1 MKLILD
7 FDGTLHHSD
16 LLWEQFIRV
25 AKHRPLSLIPCIA
38 SLISGGRPAL
48 KKTLHNFCPKT
59 IQLPWNGQILD
70 FAANKS
76 DHGYEEVVVVTA
88 SDENAARE
96 HLQSKGLDWAVYGTR
111 DGHNAK
117 GAKKISVIH
126 SFCGNHHFCYVG
138 DSQSADI
145 PVWKAS
151 KKTGFVGHRNALQ
164 CLETNLGRPFD
175 HFFDKTTGLP
185 NAILKAIRPH
195 QWLKN
200 LLVFIPV
207 FAAHQIANTTA
218 LISAIYA
225 FIALSLI
232 ASAVYLLNDLCDLD
246 ADRIHP
252 EKKQR
257 PLASGDLSIWVALI
271 LIPLML
277 GAGFGVSLLVP
288 TMLPIVLIYFA
299 LTTLYSLYFKH
310 VIAIDIC
317 ALSILYTL
325 RVLAGAFACQIEPS
339 IWLLAFSFFT
349 FFALATG
356 KRFSEL
362 VLLGNSITNHRAYT
376 PAHGNTLLALGAGAS
391 MISAFLPAL
400 YSQDPQV
407 DIYSNPEFFLFLMPL
422 IGTWF
427 ARFWLLAAEGKI
439 TSDPVLF
446 AAKDKFSWICG
457 IALVA
462 LGIIA

>member
-16 LLWEQFIRV
+16 LLWEQLIRV
-25 AKHRPLSLIPCIA
+25 ARHRPLSLFPCIA

-48 KKTLHNFCPKT
+48 KKALHHFSPKT

-76 DHGYEEVVVVTA
+76 SYGYEEVVVVTA

-96 HLQSKGLDWAVYGTR
+96 CLHSIGLNWEVYGTR
-111 DGHNAK
+111 DGQNAK
-117 GAKKISVIH
+117 GAKKISIIH
-126 SFCGNHHFCYVG
+126 NSCGSVNFCYVG

-145 PVWKAS
+145 PVWQAS
-151 KKTGFVGHRNALQ
+151 KKTGFVGQKNALKS
-164 CLETNLGRPFD
+164 LETTLGHPFD
-175 HFFDKTTGLP
+175 HFFDKAVSTP
-185 NAILKAIRPH
+185 KAILKAIRPH

-200 LLVFIPV
+200 LLVFVPV
-207 FAAHQIANTTA
+207 FAAHHITNAST

-277 GAGFGVSLLVP
+277 FAGFGVSFLAP
-288 TMLPIVLIYFA
+288 TMLPIVSTYFI
-299 LTTLYSLYFKH
+299 LTTFYSLYLKH
-310 VIAIDIC
+310 IMAIDISTL
-317 ALSILYTL
+317 AILYTL

-362 VLLGNSITNHRAYT
+362 VLLGSSIAKHRAYA
-376 PAHGNTLLALGAGAS
+376 PAHGSTLLALGAGAS

-400 YSQDPQV
+400 YSKDPQV
-407 DIYSNPEFFLFLMPL
+407 DIYSNPEFFLFLMPA

-427 ARFWLLAAEGKI
+427 TRFWLLAAEGKMK
-439 TSDPVLF
+439 SDPVLF
-446 AAKDKFSWICG
+446 AVKDKFSWACG
-457 IALVA
+457 LGLVVLAFIA
-462 LGIIA
+462 